1 MISGMVALEDRSDG
15 GKTAVRVTQD
25 WERRNCEMF
34 PGDNC
39 ERGGKDRAQDLRDFD
54 DALATEAIGQMT
66 GWQGKADDGNGKDQ
80 TDKAKRSGR
89 MGARV
94 NFPFHGDR
102 EHLPPH
108 DGKKIA
114 AREKHVAARAKR
126 RVGIMRPR
134 FRNNGRSGALSGGRI
149 VFVRL
154 RIGASRHVRA
164 RCSEHA
170 HKIVKSLAR
179 GATSRVRHWPRL
191 PLEINAR
198 FSVPVAQ
205 LDRASDFGSEGWGFE
220 SLQARFLRPNE

>member
-1 MISGMVALEDRSDG
+1 
-15 GKTAVRVTQD
+15 
-25 WERRNCEMF
+25 
-34 PGDNC
+34 
-39 ERGGKDRAQDLRDFD
+39 
-54 DALATEAIGQMT
+54 MT
-66 GWQGKADDGNGKDQ
+66 GRQGKADDGNSEDQ

-94 NFPFHGDR
+94 NFPFDGDR

-126 RVGIMRPR
+126 GVGIVRPR
-134 FRNNGRSGALSGGRI
+134 FRNNRRSRALSAGRI

-179 GATSRVRHWPRL
+179 GATSRVRHWLRL
-191 PLEINAR
+191 PLQINAR
-198 FSVPVAQ
+198 FFVPVAQ

-220 SLQARFLRPNE
+220 SLQARFFSLTNGLFLHRKRHGVLTVFPHQFQDAALSLFLNCDCKLVHGWIERLFL